1 MAKSSWKKPP
11 AKKAA
16 KAEEVAVDPKPVE
29 KAWEQDL
36 NKHPKFD
43 KFKAQGE
50 K

>member
-1 MAKSSWKKPP
+1 MAKSSWKKPA
-11 AKKAA
+11 AKKPAEKKADAA
-16 KAEEVAVDPKPVE
+16 EPVAKVH
-29 KAWEQDL
+29 WEQDL